1 MEVLFL
7 GICPNIM
14 GNHLL
19 PITMVK
25 PTMAEETKRGCK
37 FTFIRRTSVK
47 PKMKYKKGMWR
58 NGVKNFP
65 LKFCQKIN
73 IERMAKIGANLKI
86 R

>member
-1 MEVLFL
+1 
-7 GICPNIM
+7 M

-37 FTFIRRTSVK
+37 LIFIRRTSVK

-65 LKFCQKIN
+65 LKLCQKIN
-73 IERMAKIGANLKI
+73 IERMAKIGANLKT